1 MSSDAKVEGHVQ
13 QRHHTPGGHTVY
25 LLGVLAYNN
34 QPQPNSHNAHYSH
47 VILRHEMSTTIQQH
61 RFWNDLTKQH
71 IRHFVTLQD
80 DVLPAPMSAIHDS
93 LRNSILIN
101 LSPTKTLNRFIIILT
116 PEELIMNIDLPEISP
131 IPVMNKL
138 AWSAII
144 GIICILILFLLLT
157 TLSYLQGKRRENLG
171 RLPEDLKHSVQSEL
185 IEAVYDASQQ
195 KNTRVKLSAF
205 WKSKDYTT
213 SQRYVILKDLLDR
226 QLFFKAY
233 DLDRISRFLQF
244 LAWDVFKYPPTWVY
258 LSEQQ
263 WQKLSSGASIIN
275 GDVQIVN
282 NPTGNMQIA
291 GRGATQTQMNT
302 GMNSQDIFKLIDA
315 LRLDSQSLESDP
327 RWSKEVEEAQSQA
340 DHLES
345 DANAGRWKQAQ
356 QTAKKALEFA
366 ANLTTVFAN
375 TAQFLS

>member
-101 LSPTKTLNRFIIILT
+101 LSPTKKLNRFIIILT

-144 GIICILILFLLLT
+144 GIICILILFL
-157 TLSYLQGKRRENLG
+157 
-171 RLPEDLKHSVQSEL
+171 
-185 IEAVYDASQQ
+185 
-195 KNTRVKLSAF
+195 
-205 WKSKDYTT
+205 
-213 SQRYVILKDLLDR
+213 
-226 QLFFKAY
+226 
-233 DLDRISRFLQF
+233 
-244 LAWDVFKYPPTWVY
+244 
-258 LSEQQ
+258 
-263 WQKLSSGASIIN
+263 
-275 GDVQIVN
+275 
-282 NPTGNMQIA
+282 
-291 GRGATQTQMNT
+291 
-302 GMNSQDIFKLIDA
+302 
-315 LRLDSQSLESDP
+315 
-327 RWSKEVEEAQSQA
+327 
-340 DHLES
+340 
-345 DANAGRWKQAQ
+345 
-356 QTAKKALEFA
+356 
-366 ANLTTVFAN
+366 
-375 TAQFLS
+375 

>member
-1 MSSDAKVEGHVQ
+1 
-13 QRHHTPGGHTVY
+13 
-25 LLGVLAYNN
+25 
-34 QPQPNSHNAHYSH
+34 
-47 VILRHEMSTTIQQH
+47 
-61 RFWNDLTKQH
+61 
-71 IRHFVTLQD
+71 
-80 DVLPAPMSAIHDS
+80 
-93 LRNSILIN
+93 
-101 LSPTKTLNRFIIILT
+101 
-116 PEELIMNIDLPEISP
+116 MNIDLPEISP

-144 GIICILILFLLLT
+144 GVICILILFLLLT
-157 TLSYLQGKRRENLG
+157 TFSYLRGKRRENLG
-171 RLPEDLKHSVQSEL
+171 RLPEDLKRSVQSEL

-205 WKSKDYTT
+205 WESKDYTI

-233 DLDRISRFLQF
+233 DPDSIISFIQRLS
-244 LAWDVFKYPPTWVY
+244 WGVFKHPPTWVY

-282 NPTGNMQIA
+282 NPTGNTQIA

-302 GMNSQDIFKLIDA
+302 GMNSQDIFRLIDA
-315 LRLDSQSLESDP
+315 LRLDSQSLKSDP
-327 RWSKEVEEAQSQA
+327 RWSKEMEEAQSLA

-345 DANAGRWKQAQ
+345 DANAGRWTQAQ

-366 ANLTTVFAN
+366 ANLTTIFAN